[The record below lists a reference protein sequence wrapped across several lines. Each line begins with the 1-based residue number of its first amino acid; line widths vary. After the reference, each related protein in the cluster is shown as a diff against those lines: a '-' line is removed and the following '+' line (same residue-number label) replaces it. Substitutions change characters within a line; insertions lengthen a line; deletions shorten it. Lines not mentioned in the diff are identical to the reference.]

1 MRDIAYSLARV
12 AVPILFIVSGIG
24 KFMNVAGI
32 ANHPAMKDF
41 VNFFGGIPSPI
52 VLGYLVASIEVSA
65 GLLLLIGF
73 KTRWAALALF
83 IFTGYTI
90 LFVHNFWMMEG
101 VMRAAQQSQ
110 ALKNLAIMGAL
121 LLLAVVGAG
130 RYSVDE
136 RMGTKT

>member
-1 MRDIAYSLARV
+1 MRDLAYTLARV
-12 AVPILFIVSGIG
+12 AVPILFIVAGIG

-32 ANHPAMKDF
+32 ANHAAMKDF

-52 VLGYLVASIEVSA
+52 VLGYLVAALELGA
-65 GLLLLIGF
+65 GLLVLIGF
-73 KTRWAALALF
+73 KTRWAALTLF
-83 IFTGYTI
+83 VFTGYTI

-101 VMRAAQQSQ
+101 AVRTAQQSQ

-121 LLLAVVGAG
+121 LLLAVIGAG

-136 RMGTKT
+136 RATK

>member
-1 MRDIAYSLARV
+1 MRDIAYALARI
-12 AVPILFIVSGIG
+12 AVPILFIVSGFG
-24 KFMNVAGI
+24 KFMNIGGI
-32 ANHPAMKDF
+32 ANHAAMKAF

-52 VLGYLVASIEVSA
+52 VLGYLVAAIELGA
-65 GLLLLIGF
+65 GVLLLIGL
-73 KTRWAALALF
+73 KTRWAALTLF

-101 VMRAAQQSQ
+101 AVRAAQQSQ

-121 LLLAVVGAG
+121 LLLALMGAG

-136 RMGTKT
+136 RTGTKT

>member
-12 AVPILFIVSGIG
+12 AIPILFIVSGSG
-24 KFMNVAGI
+24 KLMNVAGI

-52 VLGYLVASIEVSA
+52 ALGYLVALVELGA
-65 GLLLLIGF
+65 GVLVVIGW
-73 KTRWAALALF
+73 KTRWAALMLF

-90 LFVHNFWMMEG
+90 LFVHHFWMLEG
-101 VMRAAQQSQ
+101 AVRAAQQSQ

-130 RYSVDE
+130 RYSVD
-136 RMGTKT
+136 GDTAGKS

>member
-1 MRDIAYSLARV
+1 MRDIAYSLARIV
-12 AVPILFIVSGIG
+12 VPILFIVSGSG
-24 KFMNVAGI
+24 KFMNIAGI
-32 ANHPAMKDF
+32 ANHAAMKDF

-52 VLGYLVASIEVSA
+52 VLGYLVAGIEVGA
-65 GLLLLIGF
+65 GLLVLIGL
-73 KTRWAALALF
+73 KTRWAALTLF
-83 IFTGYTI
+83 VFTGYTI

-121 LLLAVVGAG
+121 LLLAVIGAG
-130 RYSVDE
+130 RYSIDD